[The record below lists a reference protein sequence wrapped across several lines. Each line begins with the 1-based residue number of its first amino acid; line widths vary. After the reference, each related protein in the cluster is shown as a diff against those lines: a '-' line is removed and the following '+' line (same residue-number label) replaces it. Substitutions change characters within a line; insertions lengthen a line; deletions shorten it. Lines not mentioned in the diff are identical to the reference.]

1 VHLVVVA
8 KNPLTTEALMYQGKE
23 TQDPKAIIVQIIEK
37 EVLRITE
44 VGEKVTLQNHFLKVM
59 LENPMKDGH
68 QGPQEIIIL
77 VVSLEISTIEVMDTL
92 KTNLSGATQVMGK
105 VNFLHLNQRVN

>member
-1 VHLVVVA
+1 
-8 KNPLTTEALMYQGKE
+8 
-23 TQDPKAIIVQIIEK
+23 
-37 EVLRITE
+37 
-44 VGEKVTLQNHFLKVM
+44 
-59 LENPMKDGH
+59 MKDGH

-77 VVSLEISTIEVMDTL
+77 VVSPEISTIEVMDIL

>member
-1 VHLVVVA
+1 
-8 KNPLTTEALMYQGKE
+8 
-23 TQDPKAIIVQIIEK
+23 
-37 EVLRITE
+37 
-44 VGEKVTLQNHFLKVM
+44 M